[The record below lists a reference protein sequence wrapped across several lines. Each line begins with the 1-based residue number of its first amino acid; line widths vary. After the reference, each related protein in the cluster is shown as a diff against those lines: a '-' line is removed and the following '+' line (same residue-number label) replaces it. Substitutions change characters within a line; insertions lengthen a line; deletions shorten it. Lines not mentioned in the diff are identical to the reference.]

1 MLNIE
6 ETTKR
11 QHKLDEIIRRLSEHC
26 CTNDEIKENTKTLE
40 CLYNGG
46 FRHQYSHFFPLLV
59 DMEEEQK
66 EYVIDFLLDNLK
78 EICKY
83 IETLNNDGHL
93 DNLYCSILKLTD
105 HLNLEYARYC
115 TSISNQEQ
123 IKDLEKQ
130 NERTTKALQKANKDL
145 NCSNKEFKHIIRP
158 QLKNATKKLNSV
170 QTELIAVLSIFSAI
184 VVTFS
189 GSMSF
194 IGGAL
199 QGMEKAPFAKSIFFI
214 SLCGFVLFNLVYL
227 MMYLVAKITER
238 NIYAR
243 CKTPDCSCK
252 STCWGINKIRKRLP
266 YVFWTNVALLIIL
279 FFSFC
284 ANIVPTCINNI
295 IFFF

>member
-11 QHKLDEIIRRLSEHC
+11 QQKLDEIIRRLSEHC

-40 CLYNGG
+40 CLYDGG

-59 DMEEEQK
+59 GMEEEQK

-83 IETLNNDGHL
+83 IETQNNDGHL
-93 DNLYCSILKLTD
+93 DNLYYSILKLTD
-105 HLNLEYARYC
+105 HLNLEFARYC

-130 NERTTKALQKANKDL
+130 NEKTTKALQKANDEL
-145 NCSNKEFKHIIRP
+145 ELS
-158 QLKNATKKLNSV
+158 TKKLQSV

-279 FFSFC
+279 FISFC

>member
-1 MLNIE
+1 M
-6 ETTKR
+6 
-11 QHKLDEIIRRLSEHC
+11 
-26 CTNDEIKENTKTLE
+26 
-40 CLYNGG
+40 
-46 FRHQYSHFFPLLV
+46 
-59 DMEEEQK
+59 
-66 EYVIDFLLDNLK
+66 
-78 EICKY
+78 
-83 IETLNNDGHL
+83 
-93 DNLYCSILKLTD
+93 
-105 HLNLEYARYC
+105 
-115 TSISNQEQ
+115 
-123 IKDLEKQ
+123 
-130 NERTTKALQKANKDL
+130 
-145 NCSNKEFKHIIRP
+145 
-158 QLKNATKKLNSV
+158 KNATKKLNLV

-252 STCWGINKIRKRLP
+252 STCCGINKVRKRLP

-279 FFSFC
+279 FISFC

>member
-1 MLNIE
+1 MLVNAN
-6 ETTKR
+6 
-11 QHKLDEIIRRLSEHC
+11 EINLKQNELNNLLKELAKCKDDKTFKDLSIKICDIYKVEFRHSYSSFFP
-26 CTNDEIKENTKTLE
+26 NVINEIGKEDDGKEALE
-40 CLYNGG
+40 LLANNLQSLYN
-46 FRHQYSHFFPLLV
+46 YS
-59 DMEEEQK
+59 
-66 EYVIDFLLDNLK
+66 I
-78 EICKY
+78 
-83 IETLNNDGHL
+83 TLGNKSLSDSIFKLNDH
-93 DNLYCSILKLTD
+93 I
-105 HLNLEYARYC
+105 NLEIARYN
-115 TSISNQEQ
+115 TFTSNQEQ

-130 NERTTKALQKANKDL
+130 NKSTINALNDASSKLDD
-145 NCSNKEFKHIIRP
+145 S
-158 QLKNATKKLNSV
+158 TKKLQSV

-243 CKTPDCSCK
+243 CKTPDCSCE

-279 FFSFC
+279 FISFC
-284 ANIVPTCINNI
+284 ANIVPICINNI

>member
-1 MLNIE
+1 MNKQNTFERQDLLIKKLKELAKCLSDEVFGNIAA
-6 ETTKR
+6 
-11 QHKLDEIIRRLSEHC
+11 EICDIYKD
-26 CTNDEIKENTKTLE
+26 N
-40 CLYNGG
+40 
-46 FRHQYSHFFPLLV
+46 FRHSYSTFFPKVVYEIGKNKTDDV
-59 DMEEEQK
+59 DLEYLANNLQK
-66 EYVIDFLLDNLK
+66 LQDYSDKNCDENVQKSIFK
-78 EICKY
+78 
-83 IETLNNDGHL
+83 LN
-93 DNLYCSILKLTD
+93 D
-105 HLNLEYARYC
+105 HINLEIARYN
-115 TSISNQEQ
+115 TYMASQDQ
-123 IKDLEKQ
+123 IKDLEK
-130 NERTTKALQKANKDL
+130 RYKSTTEALEKANENL
-145 NCSNKEFKHIIRP
+145 NLSNKEFNDNIQP
-158 QLKNATKKLNSV
+158 ELKNATKKLNSV

-279 FFSFC
+279 FISFC